1 MGCSPLI
8 SFDYQGTEPPE
19 LSRTRIL
26 APSMPRPLD
35 ASHPHWL
42 DRDALTLIGILPR
55 CLAHIMPRCL
65 AHIMPRCLAHIMPR
79 CLNASRSSEA
89 LRHDASRSSEAL
101 SLAIIRASC
110 LALIARHSEA
120 RCLATLARLAN
131 QITLLAVGVFIY
143 KVIPQF
149 GSPT

>member
-42 DRDALTLIGILPR
+42 DRDALTLIGIL
-55 CLAHIMPRCL
+55 PRCL